1 MILAKATVT
10 GATGYAQDITTG
22 HHALKSDEPVSLGG
36 TDSGPAPYQL
46 LLAALG
52 SCTSITLR
60 MYAERKGWELGTVRV
75 ALAMTRDDAGAESV
89 LREISVSAPI
99 DDDQR
104 ARLLEIAGRTPV
116 TKTLLKGFAIDSRF
130 V

>member
-22 HHALKSDEPVSLGG
+22 HHALESDEPVSLGG

-60 MYAERKGWELGTVRV
+60 MYAQRKGWELGTVRV

-116 TKTLLKGFAIDSRF
+116 TKTLLKGLAIDSRF

>member
-10 GATGYAQDITTG
+10 GATGYAQDIATG